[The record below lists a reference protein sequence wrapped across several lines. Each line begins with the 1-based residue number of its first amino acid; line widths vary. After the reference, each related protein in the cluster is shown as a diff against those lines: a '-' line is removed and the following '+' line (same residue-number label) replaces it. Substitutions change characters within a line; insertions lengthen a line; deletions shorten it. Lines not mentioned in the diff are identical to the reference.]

1 MYMFIHLFLNP
12 YAPFPHFNF
21 FLSTFRVCY
30 KVKRGEFLFAI
41 ITKMVQI
48 VLKIFGFYFVTFV
61 SVEIYIC

>member
-1 MYMFIHLFLNP
+1 M
-12 YAPFPHFNF
+12 
-21 FLSTFRVCY
+21 
-30 KVKRGEFLFAI
+30 GEFLFAI